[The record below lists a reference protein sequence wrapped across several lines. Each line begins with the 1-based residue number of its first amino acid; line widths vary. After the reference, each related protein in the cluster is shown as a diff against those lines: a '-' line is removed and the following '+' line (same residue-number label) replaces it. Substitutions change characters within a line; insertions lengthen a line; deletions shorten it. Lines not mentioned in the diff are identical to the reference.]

1 MRNIMKPAAT
11 ASSRT
16 RRSVRGVAAVVA
28 SLALAAGLGSYPVD
42 AQETS
47 VTATTAES
55 AVASENVEASEI
67 ASAETAVSETDV
79 AETVAPAA
87 QTTGPVSA
95 TQPSVAE
102 KAPVQTTRFGAV
114 DTITIDDPT
123 GEAWQFGG
131 KASPE
136 DIFGIKRIG
145 DGEIEEILT
154 LTADGKN
161 LDPESYGFT
170 NNAEGG
176 YIAFDMNALD
186 VVPPKHIE
194 VKVRATNDA
203 TYTIAESD
211 EVPTAR
217 ALAATGYGQN
227 PQAARAAT
235 LANDG
240 QARAANDTKWS
251 EEVRLN
257 SEIVGTGRQKFE
269 NIGTEPYLE
278 VRPTGEHPDQ
288 VGRDIRITRV
298 VVRNIEDNT
307 RKPNNRAMIVKNDA
321 ADEQF
326 YFKDAT
332 ELKNEKNRIKGFEA
346 AFFNP
351 ETGESPVAQQL
362 IIYSGQDSI
371 KVGIDGVP
379 AWVDNLDTLR
389 QRYAVEVYGSFR
401 IPTEP
406 TPPETSPTEEPEPE
420 PESVVQGET
429 TIGNATFRVVSE
441 TDPKNPMT
449 LSEVN
454 TTGAN
459 PYQTTA
465 KFDQRSNF
473 SGAVVQ
479 VKAPNSVLAVEQ
491 YGFHI
496 DMLESGVDLDRRVIS
511 ATKDSVVF
519 EVFPVKDGKR
529 IDSALVEKGA
539 TLAATTRFT
548 DQPNNI
554 DATITVKGTQ
564 VPRKVTEPTPLPR
577 PTDEN
582 WLVKRLPNPEL
593 AKKCG
598 LKVAIVADLS
608 TSLKYADTN
617 GFQAS
622 RTAASAMVDALAG
635 TPTEVGIYHFSRTA
649 GTDTEAVSVQ
659 DPQGVQTV
667 KNAIAKWRD
676 PTEKDKSEGA
686 TNWEAGLKAVQNQN
700 YDVVYFIT
708 DGMPTWDDTG
718 WQKAGEDGTGAYV
731 QEKSLNQAII
741 AANALKS
748 DGTRIVP
755 LMVDLTLKAGNTVT
769 RDYVLRNALPNGATG
784 SLDPGRVRFQRI
796 GARNPGDYPRATYKY
811 PGNEI
816 IVNIEEAQKK
826 EAKREG
832 YWHFFKGEDIT
843 KDPNA
848 WSHGLREVKQM
859 GEDISGD
866 GDTIRVE
873 GYSKLTEQ
881 LKSLATGLKNDC
893 EGTFTVQKRI
903 VNADGSVEN
912 AQAKDWSF
920 TVNAGNE
927 NVLDTGDGTL
937 KSNSV
942 GITGDDGKVR
952 WRTVNEDHAT
962 FSVVETQKDP
972 YRIFQRD
979 GANAVCS
986 IRETED
992 SKTSFN
998 LPISSNKEN
1007 GINVD
1012 IPGYSHVTCVFD
1024 NYEPKDEFVK
1034 LELEKLDA
1042 TDKSV
1047 LSNAKFE
1054 VRSDREG
1061 DGPFAVAWDEA
1072 SQTYKTEAK
1081 LAVSKPYYLVET
1093 QAPTKNSQSYSLL
1106 VAPVEFQ
1113 IVAGEDGSVV
1123 QIRDGE
1129 NWTSEVVGAGLW
1141 TERPDK
1147 FDAATGYLQVA
1158 NVRQGDLPKTGGVGL
1173 QLPILF
1179 GGALI
1184 AAGVL
1189 VGRRKVAV

>member
-42 AQETS
+42 AQET
-47 VTATTAES
+47 ATITTTSS
-55 AVASENVEASEI
+55 A
-67 ASAETAVSETDV
+67 AVSDAVTVDRSGNVDHITIRDTDDNPWDSGRKASDEYIWGVKREGSGEITRINKVV
-79 AETVAPAA
+79 ADGVELEPEFYGFVNGKDFGVIGIDEDALSTLPPLELKIEVE
-87 QTTGPVSA
+87 TTGS
-95 TQPSVAE
+95 
-102 KAPVQTTRFGAV
+102 G
-114 DTITIDDPT
+114 
-123 GEAWQFGG
+123 
-131 KASPE
+131 
-136 DIFGIKRIG
+136 
-145 DGEIEEILT
+145 
-154 LTADGKN
+154 
-161 LDPESYGFT
+161 
-170 NNAEGG
+170 
-176 YIAFDMNALD
+176 
-186 VVPPKHIE
+186 
-194 VKVRATNDA
+194 
-203 TYTIAESD
+203 TYSIAESD
-211 EVPTAR
+211 EVPTAAELSR
-217 ALAATGYGQN
+217 TGYGIN
-227 PQAARAAT
+227 PDAAATVNPTGVGKARATAE
-235 LANDG
+235 
-240 QARAANDTKWS
+240 TKWS
-251 EEVRLN
+251 DEVQL
-257 SEIVGTGRQKFE
+257 SSPIVGTGKERFP
-269 NIGTEPYLE
+269 NIGTEPYFE
-278 VRPTGEHPDQ
+278 VRPTGELPNQ
-288 VGRDIRITRV
+288 VGPDIRITRI
-298 VVRNIEDNT
+298 VVRNTEDNS
-307 RKPNNRAMIVKNDA
+307 RRADDEAMILKNGGT
-321 ADEQF
+321 EQH
-326 YFKDAT
+326 YFKNPTRIRDDR
-332 ELKNEKNRIKGFEA
+332 NRVKGFEA
-346 AFFNP
+346 TFFNP
-351 ETGESPVAQQL
+351 KTGDSPVSGEF
-362 IIYSGQDSI
+362 IIYSGQDSLKI
-371 KVGIDGVP
+371 GVDGVDG
-379 AWVDNLDTLR
+379 WTDDLDVLR
-389 QRYAVEVYGSFR
+389 SRYVVEVYGSFR
-401 IPTEP
+401 VPANTSTEP
-406 TPPETSPTEEPEPE
+406 TPTATDAPPTTGPTDPSSTAEPTTDPQPTPETEP
-420 PESVVQGET
+420 SIQGET
-429 TIGNATFRVVSE
+429 TIGNHKFRVVTE
-441 TDPKNPMT
+441 TDPNDPIT
-449 LSEVN
+449 LSNVN
-454 TTGAN
+454 TTGSN
-459 PYQTTA
+459 PYRTTA
-465 KFDQRSNF
+465 TFDQRTVF
-473 SGAVVQ
+473 SGATIEVE
-479 VKAPNSVLAVEQ
+479 APNSILAAEK
-491 YGFHI
+491 YGFYI
-496 DMLESGVDLDRRVIS
+496 DMLESGVELDRRVIS

-577 PTDEN
+577 PTDEK
-582 WLVKRLPNPEL
+582 WLEKRLPNPEL

-649 GTDTEAVSVQ
+649 GTDTEVVSVQ

-784 SLDPGRVRFQRI
+784 SLDSGRVRFQRI

-832 YWHFFKGEDIT
+832 YWHFFKDKDIT
-843 KDPNA
+843 NDPNA

-903 VNADGSVEN
+903 VEADGSVEN

-1024 NYEPKDEFVK
+1024 NYEPKDKFVK

-1061 DGPFAVAWDEA
+1061 DGPFAVTWDEA

-1093 QAPTKNSQSYSLL
+1093 QAPTKNGQSYSLL

-1113 IVAGEDGSVV
+1113 IVAGEDGYVA

-1129 NWTSEVVGAGLW
+1129 NWTNEVVGAGLW

-1189 VGRRKVAV
+1189 VGRRKVAA